1 MTDQAGQD
9 TQRRDVGPDG
19 PRFPDAA
26 RPGSGGE
33 HALQD
38 ALGTA
43 DRARRFYDDQM
54 SDRLVP
60 SMVEF
65 VGRMTMAF
73 VATADAHGECDSTLR
88 AGPPGFLHV
97 LDDRHVA
104 WPEYRGNGV
113 MASLGNIAENPHVG
127 LLAIDFTD
135 ELIGLHINGSARV
148 VDDEA
153 LRAEHPSL
161 PHETV
166 PGRRADLWVEVTV
179 EEAYVHC
186 RKHIPRMMPV
196 VRRRS
201 WGTDDT
207 RRKGGDHFGIA
218 AARREAR
225 AAEAVAAGGDSG
237 PDEAPRSP
245 DTAPEGAPSGV

>member
-1 MTDQAGQD
+1 MAVRGG
-9 TQRRDVGPDG
+9 R
-19 PRFPDAA
+19 
-26 RPGSGGE
+26 GS
-33 HALQD
+33 L
-38 ALGTA
+38 
-43 DRARRFYDDQM
+43 
-54 SDRLVP
+54 
-60 SMVEF
+60 
-65 VGRMTMAF
+65 
-73 VATADAHGECDSTLR
+73 
-88 AGPPGFLHV
+88 
-97 LDDRHVA
+97 
-104 WPEYRGNGV
+104 
-113 MASLGNIAENPHVG
+113 
-127 LLAIDFTD
+127 
-135 ELIGLHINGSARV
+135 RV
-148 VDDEA
+148 VDDEV

-161 PHETV
+161 PQESV

-225 AAEAVAAGGDSG
+225 AAESVAAGGDSG